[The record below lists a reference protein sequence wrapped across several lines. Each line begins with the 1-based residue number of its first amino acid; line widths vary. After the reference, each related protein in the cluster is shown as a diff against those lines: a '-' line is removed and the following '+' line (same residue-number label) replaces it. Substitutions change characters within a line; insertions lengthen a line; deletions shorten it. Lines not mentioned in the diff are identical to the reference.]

1 MQLVPVRLKKFLL
14 HAVFLGA
21 ISGSWGWFL
30 IHYGFL
36 YPPAANS
43 TSNKLTI
50 EAVGEKSKS
59 SKSSE
64 VWFYGAYR
72 SNGEKVQWSEFV
84 IDRTWEQRDG
94 SYVSYKNQPNEITLA
109 TNFDKPLRLDFR
121 WHPSSGLVRIKWQE
135 NIKSIDLYSKDFK
148 IKTVFIDPGPSYRDS
163 KLYPLIIFLFVSVG
177 VFIAIPASFS
187 PARKVYYAVFAS
199 ALFFSVYITLAA
211 FFPGVYTSDA
221 ADQLKQ
227 AITGSYQDWQPPAMA
242 WFWSVLIRV
251 TGRVESLMIFHLLI
265 LAAGAICWARILE
278 RLGYGI
284 FAFIVPVIVAS
295 PVIVNFSGVVW
306 KDVGFAYTLFL
317 ASGIAGLAIINNRIY
332 LRHVLAVMVL
342 LVYAYSARSNGIFSV
357 MPIIMFTAW
366 LAIADRRPDISGSA
380 VVVAVTM
387 ASLASVAVLIVGVH
401 YFAYDV
407 LKSEKRYP
415 FQYLQLFDISGI
427 SKISGHD
434 YFPEYVKRADGHNIS
449 RISDEYEKSVTIFGS
464 ANNLVFPAADGAPAP
479 ISMNRDPALQAQLR
493 KSWLEAIVAEP
504 IAYWKH
510 RLSVLDFLMTKGSYW
525 QEWPQSDEN
534 RSSVLETYLV
544 GPQKIKFEDINF
556 PGADGARKF
565 VLTSVASAQG
575 TLAYN
580 GWTWLGLLLAE
591 MILGLAIFGKTP
603 AGRIVVMVS
612 SSGLLY
618 LLPYIIVAPASDFR
632 YLYWGCVAASFTAL
646 LLFAYA
652 IKISTQLIARFFVR
666 VNLYTGLARR

>member
-1 MQLVPVRLKKFLL
+1 LKKFLL

-36 YPPAANS
+36 YLPAANS
-43 TSNKLTI
+43 TSSSLTI

-72 SNGEKVQWSEFV
+72 SNGEKVRWSEFV
-84 IDRTWEQRDG
+84 VGPSWEQRG
-94 SYVSYKNQPNEITLA
+94 ETYVSYKNQPNEITLA
-109 TNFDKPLRLDFR
+109 TNFDELLRLDFGS
-121 WHPSSGLVRIKWQE
+121 HADSGLVRIKWQE
-135 NIKSIDLYSKDFK
+135 NIKSIDLYSKDLK
-148 IKTVFIDPGPSYRDS
+148 IKTVVIDPSPGYRHS

-187 PARKVYYAVFAS
+187 RGRKVYYAVFAS
-199 ALFFSVYITLAA
+199 ALFFSIYITLAA
-211 FFPGVYTSDA
+211 FFPGVYTSDST
-221 ADQLKQ
+221 DQLKQ
-227 AITGSYQDWQPPAMA
+227 AITGSYHDWQPPAMA

-251 TGRVESLMIFHLLI
+251 TGQVESLMIFHLLI
-265 LAAGAICWARILE
+265 LAAGAFCWARILE

-284 FAFIVPVIVAS
+284 FAFIIPVIVAS

-306 KDVGFAYTLFL
+306 KDVGFAYTLLL
-317 ASGIAGLAIINNRIY
+317 ASGIAGLAIISNRIY
-332 LRHVLAVMVL
+332 LRHVLAVMLL
-342 LVYAYSARSNGIFSV
+342 LVYAYNVRSNGIFSV

-366 LAIADRRPDISGSA
+366 LAIANRKPDISRSA

-387 ASLASVAVLIVGVH
+387 ASFASVAVLIVGAH

-415 FQYLQLFDISGI
+415 FQYLQLYDISGI
-427 SKISGHD
+427 SKISRHD
-434 YFPEYVKRADGHNIS
+434 YFPEYIKRSDGHDLS
-449 RISDEYEKSVTIFGS
+449 RISDEYEKSVSIYGS

-493 KSWLEAIVAEP
+493 KSWLEAIVSEP

-534 RSSVLETYLV
+534 RSSALETNLLS
-544 GPQKIKFEDINF
+544 PQKIKFEDINF

-565 VLTSVASAQG
+565 VLKSVASAQG
-575 TLAYN
+575 TLLYN
-580 GWTWLGLLLAE
+580 SWTWLGLLLAE
-591 MILGLAIFGKTP
+591 MVLGLAIFGKTP
-603 AGRIVVMVS
+603 ATGRIVVMVS

-632 YLYWGCVAASFTAL
+632 YLYWGCVAGSFTGL

-652 IKISTQLIARFFVR
+652 IKTSTQLIARFFTR
-666 VNLYTGLARR
+666 VNLHTGK

>member
-1 MQLVPVRLKKFLL
+1 M
-14 HAVFLGA
+14 FLGT

-36 YPPAANS
+36 YPSVANP
-43 TSNKLTI
+43 TSNSLTI
-50 EAVGEKSKS
+50 EAAGEKSKS

-84 IDRTWEQRDG
+84 IDPTWEQRDE
-94 SYVSYKNQPNEITLA
+94 SYVSYKNQPNELTLA

-121 WHPSSGLVRIKWQE
+121 LHPDSGLVRIKWQE
-135 NIKSIDLYSKDFK
+135 NIKPIDLYSKDIQ
-148 IKTVFIDPGPSYRDS
+148 IKTVFIDPSPSYSDS

-187 PARKVYYAVFAS
+187 PGRKVYYAVFAS
-199 ALFFSVYITLAA
+199 TLFLSVYITLAA

-227 AITGSYQDWQPPAMA
+227 AITGSYHDWQPPAMA

-284 FAFIVPVIVAS
+284 FAFIIPVIVAS

-306 KDVGFAYTLFL
+306 KDVGFAYTLLL
-317 ASGIAGLAIINNRIY
+317 ASGIAGLAIISNRIY
-332 LRHVLAVMVL
+332 LRHVLAVMFL
-342 LVYAYSARSNGIFSV
+342 LGYAYSVRSNGIFSV

-366 LAIADRRPDISGSA
+366 LAIANRKPDISRSA

-387 ASLASVAVLIVGVH
+387 ASFASVAVLIVGVH

-415 FQYLQLFDISGI
+415 FQYLQLYDISGI
-427 SKISGHD
+427 SKISRHD
-434 YFPEYVKRADGHNIS
+434 YFPEYIKRSDAHNIS
-449 RISDEYEKSVTIFGS
+449 RISDEYEKSVSIYGS
-464 ANNLVFPAADGAPAP
+464 ANNLVFLAADGAPAP
-479 ISMNRDPALQAQLR
+479 IPMNRDAALQAQLR
-493 KSWLEAIVAEP
+493 KSWLEAIVSEP

-534 RSSVLETYLV
+534 RSSVLETYLLD
-544 GPQKIKFEDINF
+544 PQKIKFEDIDF

-565 VLTSVASAQG
+565 VLKSVASAQG

-591 MILGLAIFGKTP
+591 MVLGLAIFGKTP

-632 YLYWGCVAASFTAL
+632 YLYWGCVAGSFTAL
-646 LLFAYA
+646 LIFAYA
-652 IKISTQLIARFFVR
+652 VKITPLLIAKFFVR
-666 VNLYTGLARR
+666 VNLHTQFNKEVI